1 MVPDCYCSIESHHR
15 LALIIPT
22 RNRME
27 LLIKLLQS
35 IQNQNIRPAQI
46 IIVDGSDHPIQD
58 KIEGYLSSS
67 DTYIHVTPP
76 SLTRQRNAGVRQ
88 IRPDI
93 TIAGF
98 LDDDIE
104 FETGSIEAMLDFWKA
119 TDEKTGGA
127 EFNIINIPLKKP
139 WIEAIRRFF
148 YITGPVP
155 GKVLGSGFC
164 TSAFPADRDHPCE
177 WLCGGATVWKREI
190 LVECSFDEWYSGW
203 AYHEDAEFS
212 YRVVKKFNL
221 SVVHN
226 ARLTHNPP
234 PFNPSKNVALGK
246 MAVINRYHFVEK
258 NPDLSIPLFYWS
270 TLGEI
275 LINVMSS
282 VRELNANGM
291 RRAWG
296 NILAVFHILRGDL
309 IQVDENFRK

>member
-1 MVPDCYCSIESHHR
+1 MVPDSSMEFCHR

-22 RNRME
+22 RNRAE

-46 IIVDGSDHPIQD
+46 VIVDGSDQPVRE

-67 DTYIHVTPP
+67 DTYVHVSPP
-76 SLTRQRNAGVRQ
+76 SLTRQRNAGIRQ

-104 FETGSIEAMLDFWKA
+104 FENGSIEAMLGFWNA

-127 EFNIINIPLKKP
+127 EFNIINIPPKKP
-139 WIEAIRRFF
+139 LIDAIRRFF
-148 YITGPVP
+148 CISAPVP
-155 GKVLGSGFC
+155 GKVLKSGFC
-164 TSAFPADRDHPCE
+164 TSAFPADHNHPCE

-190 LVECSFDEWYSGW
+190 LQEYSFDEWYSGW

-212 YRVVKKFNL
+212 YRVAQKFNL
-221 SVVHN
+221 FVVHK

-234 PFNPSKNVALGK
+234 PFNPSKNIALGK

-258 NPDLSIPLFYWS
+258 NPDLSLSAFYWS

-275 LINVMSS
+275 LINCTSS
-282 VRELNANGM
+282 LKDINAGGL
-291 RRAWG
+291 RIAWG
-296 NILAVFHILRGDL
+296 NILAIFHILRGNL